1 LGEDEADP
9 NAARAMNAAAAA
21 ATPIRRPSNS
31 TIVDTA
37 AGAVE
42 MQYREGDFL
51 QNRTH
56 WLGVGTSFLSIYKA
70 YYASLAWAAHE
81 ITPFVFGSRKVTDY
95 VFVGFS

>member
-1 LGEDEADP
+1 
-9 NAARAMNAAAAA
+9 MNAAAAA
-21 ATPIRRPSNS
+21 ATPIRRPSSS

-42 MQYREGDFL
+42 MQEYREGDFL

-56 WLGVGTSFLSIYKA
+56 WLGVGTSFLSIYKT

>member
-42 MQYREGDFL
+42 RDAGVQRQGDFL
-51 QNRTH
+51 QNRRTH
-56 WLGVGTSFLSIYKA
+56 WLGLVFFLYKA

-81 ITPFVFGSRKVTDY
+81 TTICVWIA
-95 VFVGFS
+95 